1 MKFPLHQLYDINES
15 KPLVQVDDT
24 GEWIQWDTCDLEG
37 LPPKRERG
45 SMTDHG
51 AISKGQYENLPTM
64 FTDTNGKEHKIE
76 DIHSLTSSK

>member
-1 MKFPLHQLYDINES
+1 MIF
-15 KPLVQVDDT
+15 PLVQLYVMNRSKPIVGIGD
-24 GEWIQWDTCDLEG
+24 EQVQWDYCDLEG

-51 AISKGQYENLPTM
+51 AIPKGQYENLPTM